1 METLNQYEIMDEKK
15 SLVLKCNDNCSA
27 LSVDNW
33 DNDDI
38 YFITT
43 YKSYSTK
50 SVTDRLKDIWRIV
63 KGEDVIGTEIIL
75 NESDYDKL
83 RKFK

>member
-1 METLNQYEIMDEKK
+1 MNNKK

-27 LSVDNW
+27 ISIDKW
-33 DNDDI
+33 DTDGI

-63 KGEDVIGTEIIL
+63 KGEDVVGTEIIL